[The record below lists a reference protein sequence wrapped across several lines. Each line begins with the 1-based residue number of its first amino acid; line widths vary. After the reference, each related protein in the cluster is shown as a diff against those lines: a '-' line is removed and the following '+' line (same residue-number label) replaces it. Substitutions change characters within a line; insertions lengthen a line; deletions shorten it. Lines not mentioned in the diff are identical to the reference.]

1 MKSVHLGVKLDKK
14 HKKGFINH
22 TKAILWL
29 TENNYYVFN
38 NISGLGPCDVIA
50 MNDDGDIIKIDIKS
64 ESVRKTGTHAGHK
77 IRRMPSEQQ
86 KKMGVKLL
94 MVTKEGKCYFY
105 NDD

>member
-1 MKSVHLGVKLDKK
+1 VKLDKK

-64 ESVRKTGTHAGHK
+64 ESIRKTGTHAGHK